1 MAENKTA
8 QLLWSHSV
16 AFAGNKFA
24 FARFDKISF
33 LKFRNCSLESTFN
46 LLDNVWFPEN
56 VFSQSTSN
64 ISIMFFVVESI
75 EIAIFATVQ

>member
-1 MAENKTA
+1 VAENKTA

-24 FARFDKISF
+24 FVCFDKISF

-46 LLDNVWFPEN
+46 LDNVWFPDN
-56 VFSQSTSN
+56 VSSQSTIN
-64 ISIMFFVVESI
+64 LSITFFVVESI
-75 EIAIFATVQ
+75 QIAIFATVQ